1 MMMCGGFGNVNNA
14 DESVQQLANSV
25 RDKVE
30 ERLNAKFNTYDVV
43 SYKTQVVAGT
53 NYKVK
58 IHIGN
63 ESYVHI
69 KIFVGLYSN
78 GGSTELTQAE
88 GNMTIDSQL

>member
-1 MMMCGGFGNVNNA
+1 MCGGFGNANNA

-25 RDKVE
+25 KETVE
-30 ERLNAKFNTYDVV
+30 ERLNAKFNTYEVV

-63 ESYVHI
+63 ESYIHA
-69 KIFVGLYSN
+69 KIFVGLSCN
-78 GGSTELTQAE
+78 GGNTELLEAE
-88 GNMTIDSQL
+88 GNLNIDSQL